1 MGKISVDDYKAKVAE
16 LSREASKNYV
26 AGMIGA
32 EGYAP
37 QITAA
42 EAKLAEMKGD
52 GSNELMVKSQETTI
66 ENLKLRLEM
75 MQTYFKP

>member
-1 MGKISVDDYKAKVAE
+1 
-16 LSREASKNYV
+16 
-26 AGMIGA
+26 
-32 EGYAP
+32 
-37 QITAA
+37 
-42 EAKLAEMKGD
+42 MKGD